1 MTTRDDLL
9 LQLRG
14 ATIGITNDINSNEE
28 NFQNQTLRPI
38 LKIQNDLLLAVFSNY
53 INSSKIDFNQ
63 FKNEKK
69 IEFITQSLQK
79 DIPLRNNF
87 KGLII
92 GFFTQEEFET
102 YKLNA
107 SNLNKRM
114 MTMLI
119 ERLKSQLEF
128 FVQKKK

>member
-14 ATIGITNDINSNEE
+14 ATIGITNGINSDEE

>member
-1 MTTRDDLL
+1 MTTRDNLL

-14 ATIGITNDINSNEE
+14 ATIGITNDNNSEEE

-63 FKNEKK
+63 FKNERK

-87 KGLII
+87 KGLVI

-114 MTMLI
+114 MTMLV
-119 ERLKSQLEF
+119 ERLKSQLEY

>member
-1 MTTRDDLL
+1 MTTRDNLL

-14 ATIGITNDINSNEE
+14 ATIGITNDNNSEEE

-38 LKIQNDLLLAVFSNY
+38 LKIQNDLLLAVFLNY
-53 INSSKIDFNQ
+53 INFSKIDFNQ
-63 FKNEKK
+63 LKKERK

-87 KGLII
+87 KGLVI

-114 MTMLI
+114 MTMLV
-119 ERLKSQLEF
+119 ERLKSQLEY

>member
-14 ATIGITNDINSNEE
+14 ATIGITNGINSDEE

-119 ERLKSQLEF
+119 ERLKSQLEY

>member
-1 MTTRDDLL
+1 MTTRDNLL

-14 ATIGITNDINSNEE
+14 ATIGITNDNNSEEE

-38 LKIQNDLLLAVFSNY
+38 LKIQNDLLLAVFLNY
-53 INSSKIDFNQ
+53 INFSKIDFNQ
-63 FKNEKK
+63 LKNERK

-87 KGLII
+87 KGLVI

-114 MTMLI
+114 MTMLV
-119 ERLKSQLEF
+119 ERLKSQLEY

>member
-14 ATIGITNDINSNEE
+14 ATIGITNDINSDEE

-92 GFFTQEEFET
+92 GFFTQEEFGT

-119 ERLKSQLEF
+119 ERLKSQLEY

>member
-14 ATIGITNDINSNEE
+14 ATIGITNDINSDEE

-119 ERLKSQLEF
+119 ERLKSQLEY